1 MTDANKAHVIVRL
14 VQHELIDCRIDE
26 LRALRHGF
34 HTVHWR
40 SHIAL
45 FEGGELRELMCGVPR
60 LDAASL
66 WQAIHLDE
74 RCGEALGGW
83 LAQHATLKHLD
94 LSANN
99 ITDAGSV
106 DVSMRACCRALS
118 NRSLRALSAPTP
130 CPEPPSGHPRISP
143 ATMDT
148 ARGAPPPHI
157 MSIRR
162 PSTHRVI
169 SSWVSQRNAYF
180 ASRTVASTLH
190 S

>member
-83 LAQHATLKHLD
+83 LRELVFTRAEPWRKSLLRFVTGFYVLPRNGLARRIHVRPQPEA
-94 LSANN
+94 SAHQ
-99 ITDAGSV
+99 
-106 DVSMRACCRALS
+106 L
-118 NRSLRALSAPTP
+118 PT
-130 CPEPPSGHPRISP
+130 
-143 ATMDT
+143 
-148 ARGAPPPHI
+148 
-157 MSIRR
+157 
-162 PSTHRVI
+162 
-169 SSWVSQRNAYF
+169 
-180 ASRTVASTLH
+180 ASTCFYELLLPVYP
-190 S
+190 SRDELAAKLDAALDNSAGFFLS

>member
-60 LDAASL
+60 LDASSL

-83 LAQHATLKHLD
+83 LRELVFT
-94 LSANN
+94 
-99 ITDAGSV
+99 
-106 DVSMRACCRALS
+106 RAEPWRK
-118 NRSLRALSAPTP
+118 SLLRFVTGFYVLPRNGLARRIHVRPQRRRAPT
-130 CPEPPSGHPRISP
+130 SADGVGVQLR
-143 ATMDT
+143 
-148 ARGAPPPHI
+148 APPPGVPLA
-157 MSIRR
+157 RR
-162 PSTHRVI
+162 ARGELDAALDNSAGFFL
-169 SSWVSQRNAYF
+169 S
-180 ASRTVASTLH
+180 
-190 S
+190 